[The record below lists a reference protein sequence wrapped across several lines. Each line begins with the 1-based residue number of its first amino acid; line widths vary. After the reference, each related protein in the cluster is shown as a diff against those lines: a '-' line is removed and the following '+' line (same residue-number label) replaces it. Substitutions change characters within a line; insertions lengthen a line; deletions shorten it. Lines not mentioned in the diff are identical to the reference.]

1 MQHLVIIAW
10 EGVHNCEMD
19 NQQPQRPA
27 ASNGEAMWECGAE
40 KGTPSVNV
48 TVARAGVRRRNT
60 TDPVRRSMRRG
71 GNSLAPGYLTAP
83 AAFNVAGG
91 RNSIDLPPSNAGG
104 EEQLV

>member
-1 MQHLVIIAW
+1 
-10 EGVHNCEMD
+10 MD
-19 NQQPQRPA
+19 NQQPQHPA
-27 ASNGEAMWECGAE
+27 APNGEAMWDNRAE

-48 TVARAGVRRRNT
+48 TVAKGGCSKTNT
-60 TDPVRRSMRRG
+60 TDPVRRSMRRE

-104 EEQLV
+104 EEQLT

>member
-1 MQHLVIIAW
+1 
-10 EGVHNCEMD
+10 MD
-19 NQQPQRPA
+19 DQQQQQPA
-27 ASNGEAMWECGAE
+27 AFNGEAMWDNGAE

-60 TDPVRRSMRRG
+60 TDHVRRSMRRG

-83 AAFNVAGG
+83 AAFIVAGG

-104 EEQLV
+104 EEQLQLT